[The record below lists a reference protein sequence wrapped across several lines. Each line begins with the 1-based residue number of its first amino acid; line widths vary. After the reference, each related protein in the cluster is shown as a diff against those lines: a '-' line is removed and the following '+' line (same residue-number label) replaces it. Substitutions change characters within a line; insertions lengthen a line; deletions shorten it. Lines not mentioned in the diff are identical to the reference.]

1 MKSRVTELPEQHDC
15 DPLVTLQAGL
25 AALQASGADRFKPIA
40 FQYVLSLGRRA
51 QAEGAAKNIAARA
64 IAALRDYEAQLSKA
78 RAEAE
83 ALIAQ
88 LLAAQPDCAQ
98 ELKPLLQKQDFRAVR
113 AAARKLQQACAR
125 PSVAA
130 LTRVLNSIEPATDTA
145 AAPPTLGTA
154 MREQE
159 LQVIGALQGETTGCG
174 TGAEL
179 RSLQAL
185 QESLAV
191 HSARQLLTQEM
202 RGAAPDSGPLNPHM
216 LAIKSLAIMGDIS
229 PAYLGRFVAYVDA
242 LFWLEQASAGYS
254 APQP

>member
-1 MKSRVTELPEQHDC
+1 MNKRVTELSAQRDC
-15 DPLVTLQAGL
+15 DPLVTLQTRL

-83 ALIAQ
+83 ALTAQ
-88 LLAAQPDCAQ
+88 LLAAQPDCAH
-98 ELKPLLQKQDFRAVR
+98 ELQPLLQQQDFRALG
-113 AAARKLQQACAR
+113 AAARRLQQACAR
-125 PSVAA
+125 TSVAA
-130 LTRVLNSIEPATDTA
+130 LTRTLNAIEPATETA
-145 AAPPTLGTA
+145 AASPNLGTA
-154 MREQE
+154 MRDQE
-159 LQVIGALQGETTGCG
+159 LQAIDALDGAPTGSG
-174 TGAEL
+174 TKAGP
-179 RSLQAL
+179 RSLHAL

-191 HSARQLLTQEM
+191 HSARQLLAQEM
-202 RGAAPDSGPLNPHM
+202 RGAATDSGPLNPHM